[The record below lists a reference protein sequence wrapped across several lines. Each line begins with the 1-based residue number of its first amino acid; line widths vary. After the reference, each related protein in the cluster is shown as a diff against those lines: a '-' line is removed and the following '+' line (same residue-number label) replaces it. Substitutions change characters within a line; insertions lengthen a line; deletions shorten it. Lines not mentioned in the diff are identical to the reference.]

1 MRDLVTFAA
10 EMLVLSAATV
20 LLARWFRVGLGWSP
34 LIALV
39 RAAVQLGA
47 VALLLRGALSAPAA
61 VVAFVVLM
69 ASTASWTAGGRI
81 RALQGGRRL
90 AALGVVA
97 GAAAA
102 LVPVLGLVL
111 GSTGSDGQ
119 HVVAVAGIVIG
130 GAMTAAT
137 LAGRQFARQATLR
150 RDEIEGWFALGA
162 TPSQAHDE
170 IARQAVRE
178 ALLPNLD
185 QTRATGLVT
194 LPGAFVGAL
203 FGGAGPVEAARFQL
217 VVLASIALAMLVC
230 ALVVTLG
237 ASRSPFVMV
246 GE

>member
-1 MRDLVTFAA
+1 MTFAA
-10 EMLVLSAATV
+10 EMLVLSVATV
-20 LLARWFRVGLGWSP
+20 LLARWFRVGLGWAP
-34 LIALV
+34 LIALA

-47 VALLLRGALSAPAA
+47 VALLLRGVLSVPAA

-81 RALQGGRRL
+81 RALPGGRRL
-90 AALGVVA
+90 AALGVVS

-102 LVPVLGLVL
+102 LGPVLGLGL
-111 GSTGSDGQ
+111 GAGGTDGQ
-119 HVVAVAGIVIG
+119 HVVAVSGIVIG

-137 LAGRQFARQATLR
+137 LAGRQFARQAKLR

-162 TPSQAHDE
+162 TPRQAHDE
-170 IARQAVRE
+170 IARQAARE

-203 FGGAGPVEAARFQL
+203 FGGAGPAEAARFQL

-246 GE
+246 GD